1 MCNLFPRTD
10 RKVKWHLLPNCSAGK
25 IKDLVHSQAQK
36 LLNSTL
42 INSWPLKGCIT
53 SVRWGE
59 AQINTQVIYMVR
71 QRSTLLCR
79 RQQQEFLILLLVS
92 QLQKDLLWKILAKNT
107 KNTAIHHWTWPCCPG
122 LCRQLWK
129 QTHFLPNVLIQKP
142 NEHPPSQWQVKVY
155 GYISS
160 RRCQEA
166 PN

>member
-107 KNTAIHHWTWPCCPG
+107 KNTNSHSSLNLALLPRSLQAAVKTNPLLAKC
-122 LCRQLWK
+122 
-129 QTHFLPNVLIQKP
+129 THPKTQ
-142 NEHPPSQWQVKVY
+142 
-155 GYISS
+155 
-160 RRCQEA
+160 
-166 PN
+166 